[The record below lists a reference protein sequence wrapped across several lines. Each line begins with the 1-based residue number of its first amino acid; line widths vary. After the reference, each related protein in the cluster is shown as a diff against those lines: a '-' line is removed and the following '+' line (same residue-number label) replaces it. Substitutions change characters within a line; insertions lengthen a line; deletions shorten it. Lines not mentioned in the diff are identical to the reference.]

1 MTTETYGTLTVRLW
15 TNFDNDNDNASSRP
29 RPVTLLRRYGIRR
42 ADVGAALVTWKIAN
56 KHIAA
61 LPSRL
66 LDIEWQAHP
75 DTIDLP

>member
-42 ADVGAALVTWKIAN
+42 ADVGAVLVTWKIAN
-56 KHIAA
+56 RAVAA
-61 LPSRL
+61 LPNHL
-66 LDIEWQAHP
+66 LEIAWQAFP
-75 DTIDLP
+75 DTLELP

>member
-15 TNFDNDNDNASSRP
+15 TDADNDSTRP
-29 RPVTLLRRYGIRR
+29 RPVTLLRRYSIRR